1 MFLRETVTSIT
12 AAWQINKHYWRVSA
26 SSEGRAGLQG
36 VCQGDVVILPVL
48 TELSFLLLDS
58 VNRNSY
64 WGGLKNSRLYMW
76 KARCYKTLLVK
87 HFLFGALAWH
97 TVDVRHKAFLFP
109 LHLTPSVF
117 QRGAPWRPGLADVMG
132 MSEPFL
138 LLWVSSPLCKIP
150 VLEWFRFNRRGGVF
164 VGFVWL
170 VFVVAAVWDFFE
182 VVFVEKKRESRTRSF
197 RICIVPC
204 ALWARPEADKD
215 WWQHNRFK
223 VWSCLVLAG

>member
-1 MFLRETVTSIT
+1 MFLRATVTSIT

-150 VLEWFRFNRRGGVF
+150 VLEWFCFNRRGGVF

-170 VFVVAAVWDFFE
+170 VFCCCCCCLGFFWGGFCRKE
-182 VVFVEKKRESRTRSF
+182 EGITHKELQDL
-197 RICIVPC
+197 CC
-204 ALWARPEADKD
+204 ALCSLSKTRG
-215 WWQHNRFK
+215 WQR
-223 VWSCLVLAG
+223 LMAAQ